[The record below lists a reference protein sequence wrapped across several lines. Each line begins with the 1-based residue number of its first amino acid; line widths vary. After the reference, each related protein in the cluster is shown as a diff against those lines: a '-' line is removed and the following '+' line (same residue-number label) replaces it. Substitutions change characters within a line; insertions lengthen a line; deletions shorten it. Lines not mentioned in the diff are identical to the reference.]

1 MHPDNA
7 DVAEKSVSAA
17 PKPSSDDI
25 FAPVVHDTTDN
36 GMADDF
42 DDGDDL
48 MDMFDKLIND

>member
-1 MHPDNA
+1 MQPDIA
-7 DVAEKSVSAA
+7 DDAEKSVSAA